1 MANGVQ
7 AGKQGHKPGQN
18 GALGAGHTIIV
29 TPVTS
34 PETKSLNNGNNGL
47 NNLQT
52 QPKAENGAN
61 KGALSI
67 KQNIRYAVN
76 YRSAENILFKE
87 HFVCFTECVI
97 LLTSGPWRAAAA
109 PPQQRPWRA
118 ATTAAGRRW
127 VSK

>member
-34 PETKSLNNGNNGL
+34 PETKNINNGNNGV
-47 NNLQT
+47 NKLQT
-52 QPKAENGAN
+52 SGEKGAN
-61 KGALSI
+61 KEALSI

-76 YRSAENILFKE
+76 YR
-87 HFVCFTECVI
+87 
-97 LLTSGPWRAAAA
+97 
-109 PPQQRPWRA
+109 
-118 ATTAAGRRW
+118 
-127 VSK
+127 